1 MCGEA
6 ATRAEVVARS
16 EEGPREW
23 DGTSG
28 EAESIGRS
36 GRKDAGSAGGR
47 GLPRP
52 AHEGAGAGRG
62 VEDAA
67 GRTCRLCRPGGRQ
80 RWTLGGSAR
89 IASRNEE
96 MGSGTSTILA
106 GEQRDS
112 SPPRAALM
120 RTTSVCPST
129 RPSPNGRERS
139 VQLWPGKRTIQ
150 QRRPPAKSAGSSS
163 TSPMYGLNGASVG
176 ASAGRGGRTTPRARE
191 EDA

>member
-1 MCGEA
+1 MRA
-6 ATRAEVVARS
+6 ARKA
-16 EEGPREW
+16 REW

-36 GRKDAGSAGGR
+36 GRKDVGSAGGR
-47 GLPRP
+47 GLPLP

-96 MGSGTSTILA
+96 MGSGTSTMLA

-112 SPPRAALM
+112 SPPRAALI

-150 QRRPPAKSAGSSS
+150 QQRPPAKSAGSSS
-163 TSPMYGLNGASVG
+163 TSPMYGLSGASG
-176 ASAGRGGRTTPRARE
+176 GSSAERGGRATPRARD